1 MKPTSPLSL
10 LLFLHLTTSAP
21 IPTKHTSTL
30 PTDCLHYFSS
40 TCRSLLPS
48 KPNTPPT
55 TLSNPHFPYHQLSPQ
70 TDSSVHREQEAVFQ
84 NTPITPPKGIRPSRA
99 LKGPVPLESSYL
111 LSLADPATKPPSQ
124 DPLSKTQSPTSDA
137 LPAKPTSALPHLRK
151 EDAKRYWASLRAQ
164 TLGLSI
170 GDEERAVSDGPV
182 IPKSRI
188 CSEGMAGGRMYVG
201 KPVLIAREYG
211 DMMVVGIVVIFLA
224 AVVVMEAVEKCGDLC
239 ILLPS
244 PFPFSS
250 TNYLLTMC

>member
-1 MKPTSPLSL
+1 M
-10 LLFLHLTTSAP
+10 
-21 IPTKHTSTL
+21 
-30 PTDCLHYFSS
+30 
-40 TCRSLLPS
+40 
-48 KPNTPPT
+48 
-55 TLSNPHFPYHQLSPQ
+55 
-70 TDSSVHREQEAVFQ
+70 
-84 NTPITPPKGIRPSRA
+84 
-99 LKGPVPLESSYL
+99 
-111 LSLADPATKPPSQ
+111 
-124 DPLSKTQSPTSDA
+124 
-137 LPAKPTSALPHLRK
+137 
-151 EDAKRYWASLRAQ
+151 
-164 TLGLSI
+164 
-170 GDEERAVSDGPV
+170 SDGPV